1 VIKTYSGPK
10 KPLTSF
16 FFSHNISTVLTAL
29 VVFLLIFTFL
39 SPEHRFL
46 SKENLTAFARLTPD
60 LSIIALGVGLL
71 MIAGE
76 FDLSVGSIISY
87 AAYIFVYLVQGGVSL
102 YIVPFVV
109 LAVGIGLGLLN
120 GIITVK
126 GRIPSFITTLGTMML
141 WRGILLG
148 QSGGYPKP
156 LTRYLIGN
164 EYFVNVFT
172 GVVGPVPIQA
182 IWFGIFGLILGILLH
197 FHKFGNWVYAT
208 GNNKTGARSM
218 GINTDRVKIICFM
231 IVGFLCAFTAMSI
244 STHLRTSY
252 PLAGHLYEMKAI
264 AGSVIGGHL
273 SSEA

>member
-1 VIKTYSGPK
+1 
-10 KPLTSF
+10 
-16 FFSHNISTVLTAL
+16 
-29 VVFLLIFTFL
+29 
-39 SPEHRFL
+39 
-46 SKENLTAFARLTPD
+46 
-60 LSIIALGVGLL
+60 
-71 MIAGE
+71 
-76 FDLSVGSIISY
+76 
-87 AAYIFVYLVQGGVSL
+87 L

-264 AGSVIGGHL
+264 AGSVIGGASL
-273 SSEA
+273 FGGIGSMPGILLGSLIVQMLENGLILIRLPAIGIQSFVGLATIVFVVINIYTERMRVGIR